1 MVDFEYEI
9 KQCVKALS
17 EGGVILYPTD
27 TVWGLGC
34 DALNNEAVDRIF
46 SIKKRDANKSMIV
59 LLADAR
65 DILQYVAAPHP
76 DIIAIVESFRQP
88 TTVVYENGLGFAG
101 NVVNKDGSIAIRVT
115 TDPFCK
121 ALIKR
126 FRKPI
131 VSTSANISGHP
142 TPAIFSM
149 VEKEIVD
156 QADYSVAYRRDD
168 TIIKPPSRLVRINDD
183 GTLEILRK

>member
-1 MVDFEYEI
+1 MKV
-9 KQCVKALS
+9 LT

-34 DALNNEAVDRIF
+34 DALDELAVEKVFTVKQRP
-46 SIKKRDANKSMIV
+46 KEKSMIV
-59 LLADAR
+59 LLAEAR

-76 DIIAIVESFRQP
+76 DIIAIVESFEQP
-88 TTVVYENGLGFAG
+88 TTVVYENGLGFAD
-101 NVVNKDGSIAIRVT
+101 NVVSKDGSIAIRVT

-131 VSTSANISGHP
+131 VSTSANISGRP

-149 VEKEIVD
+149 VEQEIISG
-156 QADYSVAYRRDD
+156 ADYTVQHRQDD
-168 TIIKPPSRLVRINDD
+168 TSIRSSSRLVRINDD
-183 GTLEILRK
+183 GTLDILRS